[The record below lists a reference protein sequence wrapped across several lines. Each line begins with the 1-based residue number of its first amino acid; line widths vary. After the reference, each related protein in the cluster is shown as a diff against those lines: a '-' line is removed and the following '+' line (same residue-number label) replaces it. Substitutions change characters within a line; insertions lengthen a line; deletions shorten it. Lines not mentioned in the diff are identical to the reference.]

1 MIAALEAA
9 NGLLN
14 ATVTAQAAEIAELR
28 RRLLGRNVSLDA
40 AASMQTTPQPPPP
53 CLDVG
58 SVAAVS
64 SSRNTDASTLAAT
77 QPSRLFK
84 MADRAQPALAHGHA
98 NGHATR

>member
-40 AASMQTTPQPPPP
+40 AASMQTAPQPPPP
-53 CLDVG
+53 RLDVG

-64 SSRNTDASTLAAT
+64 SSRNTRASTLAT
-77 QPSRLFK
+77 QPSRRFK
-84 MADRAQPALAHGHA
+84 RADRALA
-98 NGHATR
+98 NGHATPLDS